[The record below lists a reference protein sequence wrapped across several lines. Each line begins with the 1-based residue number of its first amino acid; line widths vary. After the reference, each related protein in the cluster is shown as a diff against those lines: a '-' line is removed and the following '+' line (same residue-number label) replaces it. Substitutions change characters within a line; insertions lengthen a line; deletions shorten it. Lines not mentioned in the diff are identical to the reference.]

1 MNWLQ
6 AWGDVMQED
15 GGLPHVAP
23 AGGGG
28 GGPYWCGFIVLAPWR
43 TYVNYGDSRLLERYY
58 DNMKKWF
65 GYVDRYT
72 VNGLLKRWPDTT
84 YRDWYLGDWLAPIG
98 VDSGNQMSIDLVNN
112 CFVSDCLD
120 AMCKI
125 ATALGRKDEAEG
137 FAVRK
142 EKLNVL
148 IHQTFYNDEENI
160 YATGS
165 QLDMSYPMLVGAVP
179 DALYDKVKQEML
191 ARSAGQ
197 YKGHIAVGLV
207 GVPILTDWVIRNK
220 EADFMYDMLKQPD
233 YPGYLHLSLIH
244 I

>member
-1 MNWLQ
+1 M
-6 AWGDVMQED
+6 
-15 GGLPHVAP
+15 
-23 AGGGG
+23 
-28 GGPYWCGFIVLAPWR
+28 
-43 TYVNYGDSRLLERYY
+43 T
-58 DNMKKWF
+58 
-65 GYVDRYT
+65 
-72 VNGLLKRWPDTT
+72 
-84 YRDWYLGDWLAPIG
+84 
-98 VDSGNQMSIDLVNN
+98 
-112 CFVSDCLD
+112 CLD

-125 ATALGRKDEAEG
+125 ATALGRKDEAED

-197 YKGHIAVGLV
+197 YKRTYSGWSGWGPYPDGL
-207 GVPILTDWVIRNK
+207 GLSGIRKPISCMTC
-220 EADFMYDMLKQPD
+220 
-233 YPGYLHLSLIH
+233 
-244 I
+244 